1 MANFYLSATLAGHSQ
16 DVRSLHASSATTI
29 ISGSRDAS
37 AIVWKAS
44 KDTDKKWEAARTIA
58 DPDGR
63 FVSSVGS
70 VRIGDESYIAVGSQ
84 SSTISLWSSTD
95 TDAAQPAHTLIG
107 HKHNVC
113 ALDSND
119 AGLIVS
125 GSWDK
130 TAIVWRNFKPIL
142 HLKNHEQA
150 VWAVKCIGDDRFL
163 TASADKL
170 IRLFDMNGK
179 VLQTYQG
186 HTDCVRALSLT
197 SDGKGFFSAAN
208 DGYVK
213 LPSMTLSGNV
223 ILWSFD
229 NPRPVQVLNG
239 HTSFVYSVA
248 TLPNGE
254 GAVSSGEDGTVR
266 VWTNGQ
272 LSQTITHPTVSVWVV
287 DVLPNGD
294 IASGASDGVVRVWTR
309 SEERKA
315 NTGQVQELEKAV
327 ASRQL
332 NKTQVGDI
340 KHTDLPGMEG
350 LSRPGKKDG
359 EVLMIKNNGK
369 VEAYQWSSAG
379 TTWQQIGEVTDA
391 VGSGRKQVYQGIEYD
406 YVFDVDI
413 AEGQPPLKLPYNV
426 RENPYDAA
434 QKFLSNNELPMTYVD
449 QVVKFIESNTG
460 GVSLG
465 SGSSAP
471 AGYVDPFTGGS
482 RYQPAG
488 NGASAGAGFSDPFT
502 GGGAYRPGQSSTSD
516 GSAGTDP
523 FTGGGYR
530 AQSETVVK
538 SFSPIKVPQYFKAIN
553 VDAARTKINEF
564 SSASGA
570 SLSQAEQKTLNEVY
584 SQLKLPGIASLDAGF
599 SENYDPA
606 TLLALVM
613 NWPEDKRFPL
623 IDLCRVLCVSSVSLP
638 QYQSPTGQ
646 SLVELLLQACAFDSE
661 WPAGGSKPR
670 DVNTMLVVRALA
682 NLTATEAGRKA
693 LTNEQLSEL
702 LEHLAGRHPFTTF
715 NKNTRV
721 AFATLALNLSILAMD
736 GTLPV
741 KHGRA
746 LLQYIS
752 NILSSESEDS
762 EVAYR
767 AIVALGNLVRRTVF
781 ENVFLCVAHVP
792 SSGKVASPSVS
803 GILEV
808 GDVEVAKELASGIAN
823 MIGEQRLKDIARQI

>member
-1 MANFYLSATLAGHSQ
+1 MANFSLSATLAGHTQ
-16 DVRSLHASSATTI
+16 DVRSLHAQSGTTI

-44 KDTDKKWEAARTIA
+44 KDADKRWEAARTIA

-70 VRIGDESYIAVGSQ
+70 VRIGGESYIAVGSQ

-95 TDAAQPAHTLIG
+95 IDATQPAHTLIG

-130 TAIVWRNFKPIL
+130 TAIVWRNFKPVV
-142 HLKNHEQA
+142 HLRNHEQA

-197 SDGKGFFSAAN
+197 SDGKGFYSAAN
-208 DGYVK
+208 D
-213 LPSMTLSGNV
+213 GNV

-229 NPRPVQVLNG
+229 NPRPVQILNG

-254 GAVSSGEDGTVR
+254 GAASSGEDGTVR

-272 LSQTITHPTVSVWVV
+272 LSQTITHPTISVWVV

-294 IASGASDGVVRVWTR
+294 IASGASDGLVRVWTR
-309 SEERKA
+309 SEERRASAK
-315 NTGQVQELEKAV
+315 QIQELEKAV

-426 RENPYDAA
+426 SENPYDAA

-449 QVVKFIESNTG
+449 QVIKFIESNTG

-465 SGSSAP
+465 SGSSAA

-488 NGASAGAGFSDPFT
+488 NGANEGATFSDPFT
-502 GGGAYRPGQSSTSD
+502 GAGAYRPGQSSTSS
-516 GSAGTDP
+516 GLAGTDP

-530 AQSETVVK
+530 SQPEAVSK

-553 VDAARTKINEF
+553 VDAAKTKINEF
-564 SSASGA
+564 SSSSGA
-570 SLSQAEQKTLNEVY
+570 PLSQSEQQTLNEAY
-584 SQLKLPGIASLDAGF
+584 SQLKLPSVASLDAGF
-599 SENYDPA
+599 SENYDAA
-606 TLLALVM
+606 TLLGLLSK
-613 NWPEDKRFPL
+613 WSEDKRFPL
-623 IDLCRVLCVSSVSLP
+623 LP
-638 QYQSPTGQ
+638 QYQSSTGQ
-646 SLVELLLQACAFDSE
+646 SLVELLLQACAFDSD

-670 DVNTMLVVRALA
+670 DINTMLVVRALA
-682 NLTATEAGRKA
+682 NLTATEAARKA
-693 LTNEQLSEL
+693 LINEQLSEL

-721 AFATLALNLSILAMD
+721 AFATLALNLSILAID
-736 GTLPV
+736 GALPV
-741 KHGRA
+741 EHGRA

-767 AIVALGNLVRRTVF
+767 TIVALGNLI
-781 ENVFLCVAHVP
+781 
-792 SSGKVASPSVS
+792 ASPSVS
-803 GILEV
+803 GVLEV
-808 GDVEVAKELASGIAN
+808 GDVEVAKELAAGIAN
-823 MIGEQRLKDIARQI
+823 MIGEQRLKDIAQQI